1 MKISV
6 EEDLKEMLVNYG
18 MWPDQADEVIAQAK
32 EDKMFEAL
40 KGRWNDPVDEY
51 SPEVLTASWISIKSI
66 ALEYIVNNDPK
77 AWFRPMFEE
86 KVVDAPHKVHK
97 VKFQSQ
103 NHCLHVP
110 LCAYNNAG
118 RSEDFR
124 KSLCVL
130 S

>member
-86 KVVDAPHKVHK
+86 KVVDA
-97 VKFQSQ
+97 
-103 NHCLHVP
+103 
-110 LCAYNNAG
+110 ARG
-118 RSEDFR
+118 TI
-124 KSLCVL
+124 
-130 S
+130 